1 MKNPAVLLLVCAS
14 LVSLIGTSNADMVIS
29 YSDSGH
35 YQSTGAHDQANQN
48 YAVGYSGGSYPKGL
62 RDYFVFDLTGVT
74 EVITVATLRLY
85 NPIKDSSGEP
95 RQFGDGYQSPD
106 ATETI
111 VFHSVETTIST
122 LRTHAGDIS
131 IGQSIYND
139 LGTGVLF
146 GNKVVSASD
155 NGTIITIDLND
166 AAVAELNDRRGDVW
180 AIGGAL
186 GTLTGS
192 SSVQEMVFAYTGSD
206 WMTRELALTTVP
218 VPVPGAALLG
228 TIGISLAG
236 WLRRRRRW

>member
-1 MKNPAVLLLVCAS
+1 MKSPAVLLLVCAS
-14 LVSLIGTSNADMVIS
+14 LVSLIGTSKADMVIS
-29 YSDSGH
+29 YLDSGH
-35 YQSTGAHDQANQN
+35 YQSTGAHDPANQN
-48 YAVGYSGGSYPKGL
+48 YIVGYSGGPYPKEL
-62 RDYFVFDLTGVT
+62 RNYFVFDLATVT
-74 EVITVATLRLY
+74 EVITGATLRLY
-85 NPIKDSSGEP
+85 NPIWPAQSGP
-95 RQFGDGYQSPD
+95 GYQSPD
-106 ATETI
+106 PTETI
-111 VFHSVETTIST
+111 VFHSVETAIST

-155 NGTIITIDLND
+155 NGTIITIDLNG

-186 GTLTGS
+186 ATLAAS
-192 SSVQEMVFAYTGSD
+192 ESVAEEVFAYTGSD

-228 TIGISLAG
+228 SIGISLAG